1 MYCRAIDSTAKIL
14 LEPDRLVCIHS
25 GVSETKQRIL
35 DTAAQLFAERGYEMV
50 GINELIEKS
59 GVAKATFYQH
69 FRSKEKL
76 CVEWLKQEA
85 SESEQAARALLDSP
99 LPALEKVAQKFDR
112 VRNYLSSSE
121 FRGCPFSNTATVV
134 IEDTE
139 ARQVVT
145 DYKAGARLFWQ
156 ALALELRRDTS
167 AARALGDALFLL
179 FSGAIT
185 EAQNSKALWPVESAK
200 AAALVLCSASPS
212 P

>member
-1 MYCRAIDSTAKIL
+1 MFQVVGAQKELATRQTCLYFASVTD
-14 LEPDRLVCIHS
+14 
-25 GVSETKQRIL
+25 TKQRIL
-35 DTAAQLFAERGYEMV
+35 DTAAELFCERGYEMV

-85 SESEQAARALLDSP
+85 AESEQAARALLDSEKP
-99 LPALEKVAQKFDR
+99 PLEKVAEKFDR
-112 VRNYLSSSE
+112 VRHYLQSSE
-121 FRGCPFSNTATVV
+121 FRGCPFSNTATAMT
-134 IEDTE
+134 DDNE

-156 ALALELRRDTS
+156 ALALQLRRDPS

-185 EAQNSKALWPVESAK
+185 ESQNSKAMWPVESAK
-200 AAALVLCSASPS
+200 TAALILCSAT
-212 P
+212 